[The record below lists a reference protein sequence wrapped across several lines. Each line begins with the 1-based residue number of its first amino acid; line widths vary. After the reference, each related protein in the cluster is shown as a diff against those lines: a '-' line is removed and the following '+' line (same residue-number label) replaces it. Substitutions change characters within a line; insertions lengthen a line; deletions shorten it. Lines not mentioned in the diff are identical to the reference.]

1 MLRQLEAVTGWIV
14 AQSEANLW
22 IQLLRQANGFK
33 SFVFNPRFGG
43 RLIWLLNLLLSDA
56 QRQRGRYVP
65 KANFCPPGKCL
76 FCKLRKICRSALKR
90 CVLISKHLWVSKS
103 LKKRFNLGI

>member
-1 MLRQLEAVTGWIV
+1 METADACFELCLGQAPAGVLMLRQLEAATGWIV

-43 RLIWLLNLLLSDA
+43 RLI
-56 QRQRGRYVP
+56 
-65 KANFCPPGKCL
+65 
-76 FCKLRKICRSALKR
+76 
-90 CVLISKHLWVSKS
+90 
-103 LKKRFNLGI
+103 